1 MKYIC
6 DTILE
11 NKVIDI
17 QCTNVQNNYFKI
29 INIYYFYFFSCW
41 KVLTLTYRRYV
52 TRRFICRCSQIEQY
66 YCTCMRYYLK
76 QFYINFRFGCCIAS
90 LYCTLQCNGEFHSN
104 SIFLIVNLFWS
115 QNWKVVFEL
124 FLQSDFSCY
133 IHIPIDY
140 QRHFKLNIET
150 RFPSTLYSTLV
161 LILFQKKVFSEL
173 AD

>member
-76 QFYINFRFGCCIAS
+76 QFYINFRFGCGIAS
-90 LYCTLQCNGEFHSN
+90 LYCTLHCNGEFHSN
-104 SIFLIVNLFWS
+104 SIQDQLWIYWKTEKFLNS
-115 QNWKVVFEL
+115 C
-124 FLQSDFSCY
+124 LQSDFSCY

-161 LILFQKKVFSEL
+161 LILFQKKSF
-173 AD
+173 